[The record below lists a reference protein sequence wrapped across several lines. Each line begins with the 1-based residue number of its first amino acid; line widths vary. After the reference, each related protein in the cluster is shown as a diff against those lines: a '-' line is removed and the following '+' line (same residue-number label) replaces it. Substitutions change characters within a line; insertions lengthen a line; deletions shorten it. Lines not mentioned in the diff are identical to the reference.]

1 MMKNKIAKDRKRGT
15 KERKPKRVIL
25 VSYEGNNKTEKT
37 YLENFKSRDKPYRII
52 EVPGNGTDPVSL
64 VQQTNEKVKKEN
76 LDLKSYDKAYCIFDT
91 DAKREKEKEIEKTI
105 NFANKKKIIPIVST
119 PCIEL
124 WFLLHY
130 ELTTAELT
138 NKRVIEKLKKHC
150 HKYEKNYNIYD
161 DIKKFTND
169 AIKRA
174 KKLEKHQ
181 IENGKKLQTIEA
193 NPYTEMY
200 KLVEELIK

>member
-1 MMKNKIAKDRKRGT
+1 MHNKISKDRKRDT
-15 KERKPKRVIL
+15 KKRKPKRVIL
-25 VSYEGNNKTEKT
+25 VSYEGDNKTEKN
-37 YLENFKSRDKPYRII
+37 YLENFKSRDKQYRII
-52 EVPGNGTDPVSL
+52 EVPGNDTDPVSL
-64 VQQTNEKVKKEN
+64 VKQTNEKTEKEN

-91 DAKREKEKEIEKTI
+91 DAKKEKVKEIEKAI
-105 NFANKKKIIPIVST
+105 NLAKKKKIIPIVST

-138 NKRVIEKLKKHC
+138 NKSVIEKLKTHC
-150 HKYEKNYNIYD
+150 HKYDKNYNIYD
-161 DIKKFTND
+161 DIKNYTND
-169 AIKRA
+169 AIKKA
-174 KKLEKHQ
+174 KWLENYQ